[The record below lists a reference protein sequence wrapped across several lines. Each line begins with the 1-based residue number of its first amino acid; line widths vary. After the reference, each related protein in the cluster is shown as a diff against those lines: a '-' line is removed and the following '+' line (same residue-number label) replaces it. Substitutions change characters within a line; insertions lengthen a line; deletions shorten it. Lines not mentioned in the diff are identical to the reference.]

1 MIDTLARALAAKGY
15 DALTPVQEAVTD
27 AALDGQDLLVSAQTG
42 SGKTVGFG
50 LAIGKTILAE
60 DGTFGPAGRP
70 LALIVAPT
78 RELALQV
85 KRELM
90 WLYGGTGAVL
100 ASCVGGMDVRE
111 ERRTLDRGAHIV
123 VATPGRLV
131 DHINRQNIDL
141 SDIRAI
147 VLDEADEML
156 DLGFKDDLEF
166 ILGEAPPERR
176 TLMFSATVPPT
187 IVKLAKSY
195 QKDAVRVA
203 TTTKE
208 GQHADIEYRAL
219 SVAQHDADNAII
231 NVLRFYDAPN
241 AIVFANTRAMVTRL
255 TTRLSNRGF
264 SVVALSG
271 ELSQQERTHA
281 LQAMRDGR
289 AKVCVATD
297 VAARGIDLPNLEL
310 VIHAELPTNAEIL
323 LHRSG
328 RTGRAGRKGISAMIV
343 TPKMRR
349 RAENL
354 LTWGKLQA
362 TWAMPPSA
370 DEILRKDEERLL
382 GDEIWSA
389 TFTEDETAFAARLLA
404 QYDASQIA
412 AAYLR
417 LYQGKQSAPEDLTA
431 YDAPA
436 PREGRET
443 APKER
448 KAAFGPS
455 KWFRVDVGRDQKAE
469 ARWLL
474 PMLCK
479 AGDITKTEIGAI
491 RIQADETFVE
501 IAEGA
506 AAGFLRA
513 VGPEMKL
520 ENQAQLS
527 EVDGVPQISDRGAR
541 PDKKAYAKRDDDAP
555 REYKPRE
562 YKPRDSTPP
571 PPSRQ
576 DDVAAIAPQGDT
588 FEKPRKPRA
597 DKAKPFAKPERRD
610 HGDAVVD
617 LNKPRPAAPRAK
629 PVWNNKGDDAQPA
642 RAPYR
647 ADGDAKP
654 AWKGKSEGGDKPAYK
669 GKIGY
674 QGRADAAAGAKPAWK
689 GKSDTAP
696 GAKPAWKGKSEGA
709 GGDKPAWKGKSDGKP
724 AGKPF
729 GKPGGK
735 PAFAKA
741 DGAPARPKANPG
753 DTSKRFVPPGAA
765 GKAGPRKPV
774 GKGPLKRGPK

>member
-1 MIDTLARALAAKGY
+1 MIDTLAKALADKGY
-15 DALTPVQEAVTD
+15 DALTPVQEAVTNPE
-27 AALDGQDLLVSAQTG
+27 LDGKDLLVSAQTG

-50 LAIGKTILAE
+50 LAIGPTILAE

-85 KRELM
+85 KRELQ
-90 WLYGGTGAVL
+90 WLYAGTGAVL
-100 ASCVGGMDVRE
+100 ASCVGGMDVRD
-111 ERRTLDRGAHIV
+111 ERRSLDRGAHIV

-131 DHINRQNIDL
+131 DHINRSNIDL
-141 SDIRAI
+141 SDIRAV

-156 DLGFKDDLEF
+156 DLGFKEDLEF

-176 TLMFSATVPPT
+176 TLMFSATVPPM

-195 QKDAVRVA
+195 QRDAVRVA

-255 TTRLSNRGF
+255 TTRLGNRGF

-271 ELSQQERTHA
+271 ELSQQERSHA

-362 TWAMPPSA
+362 TWAMAPSA

-382 GDEIWSA
+382 SDEIWSE
-389 TFTEDETAFAARLLA
+389 TFKEDELAFAGRLLEA
-404 QYDASQIA
+404 HEPMQIA

-431 YDAPA
+431 YDAPP

-448 KAAFGPS
+448 KEAFGPS
-455 KWFRVDVGRDQKAE
+455 KWFRVNVGRDQKAE

-479 AGDITKTEIGAI
+479 AGDITKKEIGAI
-491 RIQADETFVE
+491 RIQSDETFVE
-501 IAEGA
+501 ISEGA
-506 AAGFLRA
+506 VDGFLKA
-513 VGPEMKL
+513 VGPDMQL
-520 ENQAQLS
+520 ENQAELTAL
-527 EVDGVPQISDRGAR
+527 DGAPQISDRGAR
-541 PDKKAYAKRDDDAP
+541 PDKKAYTKRDDSAP
-555 REYKPRE
+555 RA
-562 YKPRDSTPP
+562 YKPRDTTPP

-576 DDVAAIAPQGDT
+576 DDIAAIQPVYGAADDT
-588 FEKPRKPRA
+588 PKPRKPRA
-597 DKAKPFAKPERRD
+597 KPERKD

-617 LNKPRPAAPRAK
+617 LNKKAK
-629 PVWNNKGDDAQPA
+629 PVWKGKSDDRPA

-654 AWKGKSEGGDKPAYK
+654 AYKGKSDAKPAWKGKTDDKPAYK
-669 GKIGY
+669 GKTDDKPAYKGKSEGKPPY
-674 QGRADAAAGAKPAWK
+674 KGKADGKPGEKPAWK
-689 GKSDTAP
+689 GKSD
-696 GAKPAWKGKSEGA
+696 AKPAWK
-709 GGDKPAWKGKSDGKP
+709 KP
-724 AGKPF
+724 
-729 GKPGGK
+729 
-735 PAFAKA
+735 
-741 DGAPARPKANPG
+741 DGAPAKPKASAN
-753 DTSKRFVPPGAA
+753 DTSKRFVPPG
-765 GKAGPRKPV
+765 GKAAPRKPT